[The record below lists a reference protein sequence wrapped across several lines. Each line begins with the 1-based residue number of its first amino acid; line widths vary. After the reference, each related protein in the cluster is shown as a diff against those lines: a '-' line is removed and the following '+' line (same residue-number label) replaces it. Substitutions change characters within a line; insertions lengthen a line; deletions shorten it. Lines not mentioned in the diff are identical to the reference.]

1 MIQELADL
9 KASLLEGRYQDALT
23 LIEQL
28 DGMSRQAK
36 IDAIESQLVRM
47 LIHLVKNQLEQRLT
61 NSWAASIRG
70 ALVEIKRLNLQD
82 NRTSTYIKQNEWQS
96 LIEDALESAISDA
109 SVEVFQGDYT
119 PFQLSEMVD
128 REAVISVGDSL
139 IDLTYRFSKKEL
151 PNIINQAL
159 MQLPG
164 GIAWGT
170 GN

>member
-23 LIEQL
+23 LVEQL

-82 NRTSTYIKQNEWQS
+82 NRISTYIKQNEWQS
-96 LIEDALESAISDA
+96 LMEDALESAISDA
-109 SVEVFQGDYT
+109 SVEVFQGNCT

-139 IDLTYRFSKKEL
+139 INLTYRFSKKEL
-151 PNIINQAL
+151 PNIVNQAL
-159 MQLPG
+159 IQLPG